1 MVNRIGI
8 GNFKSID
15 KLEFELGRFNVFIG
29 ENGCGKSNILEAIG
43 MGAAASANKLENEFL
58 SSRGIRV
65 TDSLYMRSAFSS
77 KNSGK
82 DISISIQIRDIDVE
96 WSISNDNQPYSSWQ
110 QEAVVKDG
118 VDSSPETEEPS
129 EVDSLLKSWKALET
143 DTYNLLVE
151 EKKTEDPTRKREIG
165 KVLKRV
171 EEFLPRLQETFQQ
184 IIAKT
189 LHIPLGQFQIYSP
202 ENSSLRAFEREG
214 QIEPLGLKG
223 EGLFKLLK
231 TFAHTNPEAIQRIAE
246 ELQVFDWFESFQLPD
261 KTMSDE
267 RYIKVKDRFLDD
279 ALDQFDQRSTN
290 EGFLFVLFYLA
301 LFISKDTPKFFA
313 IDNIEAS
320 LNPKLCKELIAKLNR
335 LSAENSKQVIMTT
348 HSPAVLDGLDLTD
361 DEQRLFVVYRN
372 SEGRT
377 RVRRVEPPKVMAGEE
392 EVPLSEAFVRG
403 YLGGLPKNF

>member
-1 MVNRIGI
+1 MVNRVGI

-43 MGAAASANKLENEFL
+43 MGAAAAANKLDNEFL
-58 SSRGIRV
+58 VSRGIRV
-65 TDSLYMRSAFSS
+65 TAPIHMKSGFEKSRSDHPVTVDCDINGNDCKWELFAD
-77 KNSGK
+77 GK
-82 DISISIQIRDIDVE
+82 A
-96 WSISNDNQPYSSWQ
+96 YSSWRATPPLMEQ
-110 QEAVVKDG
+110 AISELVSHLLTDKPLSSGTSKEMTQSMQSEMPELLDMVKQFRKIVGDG
-118 VDSSPETEEPS
+118 PAENSHFLQIPIATVKNQIADQ
-129 EVDSLLKSWKALET
+129 VYA
-143 DTYNLLVE
+143 
-151 EKKTEDPTRKREIG
+151 
-165 KVLKRV
+165 
-171 EEFLPRLQETFQQ
+171 EFRHFL
-184 IIAKT
+184 
-189 LHIPLGQFQIYSP
+189 IYSP
-202 ENSSLRAFEREG
+202 ENSSLREFAEED
-214 QIEPLGLKG
+214 QIEPLGRKG

-231 TFAHTNPEAIQRIAE
+231 TFALAHPEKVNQIVS
-246 ELQVFDWFESFQLPD
+246 ELGLFDWFQNLQFPD
-261 KTMSDE
+261 KTMSGE

-301 LFISKDTPKFFA
+301 LFISEDTPKFFA

-320 LNPKLCKELIAKLNR
+320 LNPKLCRELISRLVR
-335 LSAENSKQVIMTT
+335 LSKEHDKQVIATT

-377 RVRRVEPPKVMAGEE
+377 RVRRVMPPTVMAGET

>member
-1 MVNRIGI
+1 MVNRVGI

-43 MGAAASANKLENEFL
+43 MGAAASTNKLENQFL
-58 SSRGIRV
+58 NSRGIRV
-65 TDSLYMRSAFSS
+65 TDSPYMRSVFCAE
-77 KNSGK
+77 NSVK
-82 DISISIQIRDIDVE
+82 DISVSFQFPDFETE

-110 QEAVVKDG
+110 RVLVTKEDINFSP
-118 VDSSPETEEPS
+118 DSVQSS
-129 EVDSLLKSWKALET
+129 EIREFWKSWEEFNEYTKALFREGKET
-143 DTYNLLVE
+143 KDPQRKKEISGTLE
-151 EKKTEDPTRKREIG
+151 EIVASFPKIREMSYQVIG
-165 KVLKRV
+165 KMVH
-171 EEFLPRLQETFQQ
+171 E
-184 IIAKT
+184 
-189 LHIPLGQFQIYSP
+189 PLGQFLIYSP
-202 ENSSLRAFEREG
+202 ENSSLRAFEKEG
-214 QIEPLGLKG
+214 QIEPLGTKG

-231 TFAHTNPEAIQRIAE
+231 TLAHTQPDTIQRIAE
-246 ELQVFDWFESFQLPD
+246 ELQVFDWFENFQLPD
-261 KTMSDE
+261 KTMSGE

-320 LNPKLCKELIAKLNR
+320 LNPKLCRELISRLVR
-335 LSAENSKQVIMTT
+335 LSKEHDKQVIATT

-377 RVRRVEPPKVMAGEE
+377 RVRRVMPPTVMAGET

>member
-1 MVNRIGI
+1 MVNRVGI

-43 MGAAASANKLENEFL
+43 MGAAAAADKLDNEFL
-58 SSRGIRV
+58 TSRGIRV
-65 TDSLYMRSAFSS
+65 TDAEFMRSAFSS
-77 KNSGK
+77 QQVEENVY
-82 DISISIQIRDIDVE
+82 ISIQLQDSNRE
-96 WSISNDNQPYSSWQ
+96 WSLSNKNQPYSIWEGKLTS
-110 QEAVVKDG
+110 KHKLP
-118 VDSSPETEEPS
+118 SSPEFESILRVLDEFENTAKELTAEFKKAQNPERKKEIS
-129 EVDSLLKSWKALET
+129 SKASNLLKDVVPLRELLSIIYDKA
-143 DTYNLLVE
+143 NS
-151 EKKTEDPTRKREIG
+151 
-165 KVLKRV
+165 
-171 EEFLPRLQETFQQ
+171 
-184 IIAKT
+184 
-189 LHIPLGQFQIYSP
+189 PLGQFQIYSP
-202 ENSSLRAFEREG
+202 ENSSLRAFEKEG
-214 QIEPLGLKG
+214 QIEPLGIKG

-231 TFAHTNPEAIQRIAE
+231 TLGHTDPEAIQRIAE
-246 ELQVFDWFESFQLPD
+246 ELQVFDWFENFQLPD
-261 KTMSDE
+261 KTMSGE
-267 RYIKVKDRFLDD
+267 RYIKVKDRFLDA
-279 ALDQFDQRSTN
+279 ALEQFDQRSTN

-320 LNPKLCKELIAKLNR
+320 LNPKLCRELISRLVR
-335 LSAENSKQVIMTT
+335 LSKEHDKQVIATT

-377 RVRRVEPPKVMAGEE
+377 RVRRVMPPTVMAGET